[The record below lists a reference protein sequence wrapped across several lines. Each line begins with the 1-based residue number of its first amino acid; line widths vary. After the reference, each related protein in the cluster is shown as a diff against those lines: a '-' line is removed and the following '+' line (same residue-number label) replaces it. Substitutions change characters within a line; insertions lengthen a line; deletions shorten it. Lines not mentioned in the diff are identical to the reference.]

1 MGILKTQL
9 ILKGI
14 VTDQDW
20 SDMKEKIIVDFMR
33 DNHFTELKDAE
44 ILRERIQTLD
54 QMNQYIGDY
63 FSKEWVMKNVL
74 RFTDDDIEQMA
85 KQDDEEQPQGDEN
98 E

>member
-1 MGILKTQL
+1 
-9 ILKGI
+9 
-14 VTDQDW
+14 
-20 SDMKEKIIVDFMR
+20 MKEKIIVDFMR